1 MNGHERRAAATREAL
16 KDALLELLCK
26 KPFSEVTIAALCREA
41 KVGRA
46 TFYTHYTG
54 LTDIVDEV
62 AEDAIEGTAL
72 STASTPFEGIIT
84 LAEKMRDTTD
94 PKALEPYMNLLPIC
108 QRVADNPKYRVL
120 FTDDFLSEYI
130 LMYIYRHEKDKVI
143 PALTG
148 TYHISEEEADKLF
161 LYNIHGAYAVNR
173 LMNWKKDQAWYDV
186 QKVLLTFQEGGYSTL
201 EKL

>member
-72 STASTPFEGIIT
+72 S
-84 LAEKMRDTTD
+84 
-94 PKALEPYMNLLPIC
+94 
-108 QRVADNPKYRVL
+108 
-120 FTDDFLSEYI
+120 
-130 LMYIYRHEKDKVI
+130 
-143 PALTG
+143 
-148 TYHISEEEADKLF
+148 
-161 LYNIHGAYAVNR
+161 
-173 LMNWKKDQAWYDV
+173 
-186 QKVLLTFQEGGYSTL
+186 
-201 EKL
+201 